1 MHGIDKAKIQSY
13 MSQSAKSKL
22 DGWQSFDSCEGEKC
36 GTGGAAE
43 EVVVEEVAENGA
55 DVDVTEVVVAD
66 QGNGTTFTEECQTAM
81 DNVANESN
89 AIKKL
94 PLIIE
99 CESECK
105 GEEGAVCGFLV
116 NGLSMILFALLAALK
131 Y

>member
-22 DGWQSFDSCEGEKC
+22 DGWQSFDSCVGEKC
-36 GTGGAAE
+36 GTGGAVE
-43 EVVVEEVAENGA
+43 EVVAEEVAENGA
-55 DVDVTEVVVAD
+55 DIDVTD
-66 QGNGTTFTEECQTAM
+66 GTTFSEECQTAM

-94 PLIIE
+94 PLILE
-99 CESECK
+99 CDSECK
-105 GEEGAVCGFLV
+105 GEDGAVCGFLV

>member
-43 EVVVEEVAENGA
+43 EVVVEEGVVEEVAENGA
-55 DVDVTEVVVAD
+55 DIDVTD
-66 QGNGTTFTEECQTAM
+66 GTTFSEECQTAM
-81 DNVANESN
+81 DNVANESS

-94 PLIIE
+94 SLIID
-99 CESECK
+99 CDSECK

>member
-13 MSQSAKSKL
+13 FSQSGKSQL
-22 DGWQSFDSCEGEKC
+22 DGWQSFDSCVGEKC

-55 DVDVTEVVVAD
+55 DIDVTEEVVAD

-99 CESECK
+99 CDSECK
-105 GEEGAVCGFLV
+105 GEDGAVCGFLV